1 MRTQSWVDF
10 QVNKKKDGKIMNTIY
25 SPFEQIRK
33 NIGKLVNP
41 GKLYMLENCPSE
53 KKIAN

>member
-1 MRTQSWVDF
+1 M
-10 QVNKKKDGKIMNTIY
+10 NKKKDGKIMNTIY

-33 NIGKLVNP
+33 KIGTLVNP